1 MVKTILTRRVD
12 HIWQQNV
19 PTMGNSINKE
29 VMSLCDKKAKS
40 FLLLLLKLYSS
51 LNYIGSYYKSD
62 SLRKIMLAPLSDI
75 KEISEIERIVKGNA
89 NAVLFILPNTN
100 SSLDELRSL
109 LSQAQIML
117 CNIF

>member
-1 MVKTILTRRVD
+1 
-12 HIWQQNV
+12 
-19 PTMGNSINKE
+19 
-29 VMSLCDKKAKS
+29 
-40 FLLLLLKLYSS
+40 
-51 LNYIGSYYKSD
+51 
-62 SLRKIMLAPLSDI
+62 MLAPLSDI